1 MINYQNISH
10 LLKLSEGTHPEVIGI
25 GINNAFTKNHLDLKT
40 QVCEKFLNVHLTDE
54 FAAQITGNFVD
65 DSKLDVEIRF
75 LYSNRLL
82 NVPTSLDQLVE
93 IPNGLAVCWN
103 KSSQTLFY
111 PFIRL
116 TKDLESR
123 AEYSMPFSS
132 QVMQIEMSKCNS
144 LIAFI
149 LKNNN
154 LVIFDLISGIDRCTV
169 NFKGV
174 DSIKRLYF
182 LPPAL
187 PQNNKSILN
196 FKQSQLK
203 IPTRLACLLS
213 NGEIHVVDCTH
224 GSSKIV
230 EKIFEPILANK
241 DDLCVDF
248 FPCIHLPNL
257 VIVLS
262 ITNKL
267 FVFDISR
274 RQMILELSNVDNNLH
289 SINSENFQCAF
300 TNMNQSLFIKGYGPE
315 INGCNVPLLIC
326 NSLREIPQL
335 EDFFAYN
342 STTQYYP
349 SYLPVRSCLN
359 DRINILME
367 ERIDEQSARKDRL
380 KKMWTEIQAHR
391 NI

>member
-1 MINYQNISH
+1 VINYQNISH

-182 LPPAL
+182 L
-187 PQNNKSILN
+187 
-196 FKQSQLK
+196 
-203 IPTRLACLLS
+203 
-213 NGEIHVVDCTH
+213 
-224 GSSKIV
+224 
-230 EKIFEPILANK
+230 EPILANK

-300 TNMNQSLFIKGYGPE
+300 TNMNQSLFIKGCGPE
-315 INGCNVPLLIC
+315 INDCNVPLLIC
-326 NSLREIPQL
+326 HSLRLIPQL

-349 SYLPVRSCLN
+349 SYLPVRSGLN

-380 KKMWTEIQAHR
+380 KKMWSEIQTHR